1 MNLPQRPTVRRQQQG
16 FSLTELMIVIVI
28 IGILL
33 GLVFSNL
40 NVMGDA
46 QNLKAK
52 KEVGD
57 LKVKLEMFRSENGSL
72 PTTGQG
78 LNALVTNLGNAPR
91 WRQYMT
97 ALPKDPWGND
107 YKYLNPGTHNGSEF
121 DVYSVGPDKREG
133 TEDDVGSWQLQ
144 Q

>member
-1 MNLPQRPTVRRQQQG
+1 MSKISAIQRKRSEAG

-57 LKVKLEMFRSENGSL
+57 LKVKLEMFRADNGTFPPS
-72 PTTGQG
+72 GA
-78 LNALVTNLGNAPR
+78 LNALVSNPGNAPR
-91 WRQYMT
+91 WRQYMKS
-97 ALPKDPWGND
+97 LPKDPWGND
-107 YKYLNPGTHNGSEF
+107 YRYLNPGTHGGEI
-121 DVYSVGPDKREG
+121 DVYSIGPDKREG
-133 TEDDVGSWQLQ
+133 TEDDVGSWLLEQ
-144 Q
+144 

>member
-1 MNLPQRPTVRRQQQG
+1 MTVNKLPRARKREVG

-57 LKVKLEMFRSENGSL
+57 LKVKLEMFRSENGTL
-72 PTTGQG
+72 PSSGQG
-78 LNALVTNLGNAPR
+78 LNALVTNPGNAPR

-107 YKYLNPGTHNGSEF
+107 YRYLNPGTHNNSEF
-121 DVYSVGPDKREG
+121 DVYSIGRDKREG
-133 TEDDVGSWQLQ
+133 TADDIGSWLLQ

>member
-1 MNLPQRPTVRRQQQG
+1 MSIKRTGRCKSSQVG

-57 LKVKLEMFRSENGSL
+57 LKIKLEMYRADNGTFPAS
-72 PTTGQG
+72 GS
-78 LNALVTNLGNAPR
+78 LNALVTNPGNAPR
-91 WRQYMT
+91 WRQYMKE
-97 ALPKDPWGND
+97 LPKDPWGND
-107 YKYLNPGTHNGSEF
+107 YRYLNPGTHGDEME
-121 DVYSVGPDKREG
+121 VYSIGPDKRDG
-133 TEDDVGSWQLQ
+133 TEDDVGSWQL
-144 Q
+144 

>member
-1 MNLPQRPTVRRQQQG
+1 MSISKAGRGKPSQVG

-57 LKVKLEMFRSENGSL
+57 LKIKLEMYRADNGVFPPSGAL
-72 PTTGQG
+72 G
-78 LNALVTNLGNAPR
+78 ALVTNPGNAPR
-91 WRQYMT
+91 WRQYMKD
-97 ALPKDPWGND
+97 LPKDPWGND
-107 YKYLNPGTHNGSEF
+107 YRYLNPGTRGGEI
-121 DVYSVGPDKREG
+121 DVYSIGPDKREG
-133 TEDDVGSWQLQ
+133 TEDDVGSWQL
-144 Q
+144 

>member
-1 MNLPQRPTVRRQQQG
+1 MTVNKLPRARKREVG

-40 NVMGDA
+40 HVMGDA

-57 LKVKLEMFRSENGSL
+57 LKVKLEMFRSENGTL
-72 PTTGQG
+72 PSSGQG
-78 LNALVTNLGNAPR
+78 LNALVTNPGNAPR

-107 YKYLNPGTHNGSEF
+107 YRYLNPGTHNNSEF
-121 DVYSVGPDKREG
+121 DVYSIGPDKREG
-133 TEDDVGSWQLQ
+133 TADDIGSWLLQ